1 MTTTDSEPDAGISFP
16 DSVSPRRRWKA
27 LLRYAVQAPSSHN
40 TQPWIFH
47 IVNDRVEIYPDRSR
61 RLRIADRDGRELFVS
76 LGCALE
82 NLLVAIEHFGYGH
95 TVEIAEK
102 SEEEKPVA
110 LVRLTEAGVDSA
122 IRRGLF
128 REIPNRFT
136 DRSIYAS
143 HPIEHDVMDRLIDCA
158 VEPAVTVTL
167 STDPDLRRK
176 VEAIVTRA
184 NNLQFG
190 DPAWRRELGNWVGK
204 GLLGTSF
211 LVSKVSQLAV
221 TYLDLSGR
229 TVQEDMNRLETAPA
243 IGMIRTRGNTTRER
257 IQAGQVLER
266 LWLRATAEG
275 LRLHPM
281 NQALQIPETK
291 ADTEKLFGL
300 DGDTA
305 QIIFRVGHGTGEP
318 TETPRRS
325 VDDVLQSAHS
335 SRAPRS

>member
-1 MTTTDSEPDAGISFP
+1 MTPTHSGCDAMIGFP
-16 DSVSPRRRWKA
+16 HSVSPRRRWKA

-47 IVNDRVEIYPDRSR
+47 IANDRVEIYPDRSR
-61 RLRIADRDGRELFVS
+61 RLRIADRDCRELFVS
-76 LGCALE
+76 IGCALE

-95 TVEIAEK
+95 RVDIAEE
-102 SEEEKPVA
+102 SEEGKPVA
-110 LVRLTEAGVDSA
+110 VVRLTEAQVDSA
-122 IRRGLF
+122 VRRGLF
-128 REIPNRFT
+128 QEIPKRFT
-136 DRSIYAS
+136 DRSVYAS
-143 HPIEHDVMDRLIDCA
+143 RPVESEVLQRLVDCA
-158 VEPAVTVTL
+158 VEPSVTVTV
-167 STDPDLRRK
+167 STDPDLRRE

-229 TVQEDMNRLETAPA
+229 TTQGDRNRLETAPA
-243 IGMIRTRGNTTRER
+243 IGMIRTHGNTTRER

-266 LWLRATAEG
+266 LWLCATAEG
-275 LRLHPM
+275 LCLHPM

-291 ADTEKLFGL
+291 ADTEELFDL
-300 DGDTA
+300 DGDAA
-305 QIIFRVGHGTGEP
+305 QIIFRVGHGDGKP
-318 TETPRRS
+318 TETPRRP
-325 VDDVLQSAHS
+325 VEDVLQSS
-335 SRAPRS
+335 PRSDPARS